1 MIKIQTSAQ
10 WFSTN
15 ICVSARS
22 QKNRQPGLK
31 EPPSV
36 NKHPFF
42 SSLFLFLLPPE
53 ILVHKRIHR
62 DHQDH
67 SYKIM
72 TTIRNLC
79 CNDLL
84 DITHMLID
92 IPESMSPL
100 SHYMVNMAEFSNN
113 CLVAVAP
120 GNQIK
125 GYITALNEGK
135 GKEKRCE
142 ISEMNY
148 CYPTEDI
155 GHTAEILVKT
165 LDEAADKMHHVNYLE
180 IDMPSDSCYLKMFKN
195 LSASLNHNFDQF
207 LHALDALRKNLSG
220 GGLHLLAEAAAI

>member
-1 MIKIQTSAQ
+1 
-10 WFSTN
+10 
-15 ICVSARS
+15 
-22 QKNRQPGLK
+22 
-31 EPPSV
+31 
-36 NKHPFF
+36 
-42 SSLFLFLLPPE
+42 
-53 ILVHKRIHR
+53 
-62 DHQDH
+62 
-67 SYKIM
+67 M

-165 LDEAADKMHHVNYLE
+165 LDEAADKIL
-180 IDMPSDSCYLKMFKN
+180 DMLAIRNILMSLMESYKYDITQEKLVRRR
-195 LSASLNHNFDQF
+195 LASLS
-207 LHALDALRKNLSG
+207 RSCSNLAASKT
-220 GGLHLLAEAAAI
+220 GLSIGAFFY